1 MLFNT
6 IDFAIFL
13 PIVLILYWL
22 ISGRSVQLRNIY
34 LVLVSYIF
42 YSFWD
47 WRFLSLIF
55 ASSLVDYFV
64 GKNLARTTSLL
75 GRRSLLAISLTFNL
89 GMLFTF
95 KYFNFFVE
103 TFVDTFA
110 LFGTEFSYNSWQIL
124 LPVGISFYTFQTLSY
139 TIDIYRKRITPT
151 NDMVAFFAF
160 VSFFPQ
166 LVAGPIERAS
176 NLLTQFETRRY
187 FDYHKSVSGLRLILG
202 GLFKKMVIADNCA
215 LYVNS
220 IFEQYDTAS
229 GSTLFMGAVF
239 FAFQIYGDFSGYS
252 DIAIGSARLMGF
264 DLMKNFNY
272 PYLAQNMSDF
282 WRRWHISLSTWFRDY
297 VYIPLGGSRVSKTR
311 LVINILIV
319 FLLSGLWHGANLT
332 FVFWGLLH
340 AIFVLPVLLFYKNHT
355 VSFSKDKKLP
365 TLRQFL
371 NITGTFFVV
380 VIAWVFFR
388 AESIGDAFD
397 YLSIVFSSSLFT
409 MPAVSKGAVLLLLGY
424 MVVEWIQRHQDH
436 FLDVTNV
443 KCRFIRYG
451 LYFITLYCVFY
462 YAGDV
467 QPFIYFQF

>member
-13 PIVLILYWL
+13 PIVLALYWM
-22 ISGRSVQLRNIY
+22 ISGRSVRLRNIY

-64 GKNLARTTSLL
+64 GKKLTGSTSRL
-75 GRRSLLAISLTFNL
+75 GRRTLLGISLVFNL

-110 LFGTEFSYNSWQIL
+110 LFGTEFSYTSWQIL

-151 NDMVAFFAF
+151 NDIVAFFAF

-176 NLLTQFETRRY
+176 NLLTQFETRRA
-187 FDYHKSVSGLRLILG
+187 FNYHKSVSGLRLILG

-215 LYVNS
+215 VYVNN
-220 IFEQYDTAS
+220 IFEQYEMAS
-229 GSTLFMGAVF
+229 GSTLFIGAVF

-311 LVINILIV
+311 LVFNILVV

-340 AIFVLPVLLFYKNHT
+340 AVFVLPVLLFYKNHT
-355 VSFSKDKKLP
+355 VSFSKEKKLP
-365 TLRQFL
+365 TLREFL
-371 NITGTFFVV
+371 NIAGTFLVV

-397 YLSIVFSSSLFT
+397 YLSIMFSSSLFT
-409 MPAVSKGAVLLLLGY
+409 MPNVSRLAVFLLLGY
-424 MVVEWIQRHQDH
+424 MVIEWIQRHQDH

-443 KCRFIRYG
+443 RSRVLRYS
-451 LYFITLYCVFY
+451 LYFITMFCIFY